1 MRPRRAINPKQRIG
15 LILAVSLVL
24 ITLLQSSAR
33 AIDLHAYWDDRCADC
48 HGHSAAFARKFLT
61 AKDGRLQGH
70 DHVHD
75 LQRFLMNHYLPPDMV
90 APVTA
95 MLMAQ
100 VTTEPQFKERCGR
113 CHETAAALARKALTL
128 RDGVLIDRTTGK
140 PTAEFLNGHQGVS
153 AAEVP
158 FFVGVL
164 TRVTRE
170 VEGR

>member
-1 MRPRRAINPKQRIG
+1 MKFVNPRQRIG
-15 LILAVSLVL
+15 LILAMLLVL
-24 ITLLQSSAR
+24 ITPLQSSAR
-33 AIDLHAYWDDRCADC
+33 TIDLHAYWDDRCAEC
-48 HGHSAAFARKFLT
+48 HGHSAAFARRFLT
-61 AKDGRLQGH
+61 VKDGRLQGRH
-70 DHVHD
+70 HVHD

-100 VTTEPQFKERCGR
+100 VTTEPRFEKQCGR
-113 CHETAAALARKALTL
+113 CHDTAAALARKALTL
-128 RDGVLIDRTTGK
+128 RDGVLINRATGK
-140 PTAEFLNGHQGVS
+140 PTAEFLKGHQGLS

-164 TRVTRE
+164 MRVTRE